1 METNFASGSLVNV
14 FKFPYRLVLGSLFK
28 CAIDSSKNPWVLL
41 NLTRGPSPNSTVPA
55 AEESAEGLTG
65 GEIAPVRWSRA

>member
-1 METNFASGSLVNV
+1 METNFASGSLAIV

-28 CAIDSSKNPWVLL
+28 CATDSSENPCGFAKPNPRSFSQL
-41 NLTRGPSPNSTVPA
+41 NSTRGGGKGGRA
-55 AEESAEGLTG
+55 YD